1 MAEEHEQELQEKRGT
16 KYTRFQYPEMQASGV
31 HDNMDEP
38 PAASMFTRG
47 MKYQKQPE
55 NRDPVVSGM
64 MSVVNTLCQA
74 VTSKPSLAPA
84 SSTYIKQL
92 GELRRLFDI
101 LSPEEYEEQ
110 RSHIVSLMHELKLI
124 SHIPCILCILCNRFS

>member
-1 MAEEHEQELQEKRGT
+1 
-16 KYTRFQYPEMQASGV
+16 
-31 HDNMDEP
+31 
-38 PAASMFTRG
+38 MFTRG
-47 MKYQKQPE
+47 MKHQKQPE

-84 SSTYIKQL
+84 SAKRAELCSTYIKQL
-92 GELRRLFDI
+92 GELRRLFDNDI

-110 RSHIVSLMHELKLI
+110 RSHIVSLMRELKYIYPASYAIVFCDCTKCQFDEL
-124 SHIPCILCILCNRFS
+124 F

>member
-16 KYTRFQYPEMQASGV
+16 KYTRFQYKLWAEMLASGV

-47 MKYQKQPE
+47 MKHQKQPE

-84 SSTYIKQL
+84 SAES
-92 GELRRLFDI
+92 RALFH
-101 LSPEEYEEQ
+101 LHKTA
-110 RSHIVSLMHELKLI
+110 R
-124 SHIPCILCILCNRFS
+124 